1 MGGGWAQG
9 RAVKKR
15 QGKPG
20 ARCEPVVASVTFC
33 WVCHRCC
40 CVLPREKDMGS
51 HPHLS
56 VFICFCV
63 GVSGHG
69 VAGRMDAFKCIRG
82 NDLSFISSLRCQ
94 SLQPSQM
101 PALAASSAPGGAY
114 SQE

>member
-1 MGGGWAQG
+1 
-9 RAVKKR
+9 
-15 QGKPG
+15 
-20 ARCEPVVASVTFC
+20 
-33 WVCHRCC
+33 
-40 CVLPREKDMGS
+40 MGS

-101 PALAASSAPGGAY
+101 PALAASSAPSGAY